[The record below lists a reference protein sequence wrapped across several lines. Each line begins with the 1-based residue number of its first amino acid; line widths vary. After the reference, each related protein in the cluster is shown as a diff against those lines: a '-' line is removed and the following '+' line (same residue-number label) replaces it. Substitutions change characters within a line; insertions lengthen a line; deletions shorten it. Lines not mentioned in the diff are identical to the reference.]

1 MNSEKSFLK
10 FAKRAIDHKL
20 YSISINEKIIKRLI
34 LALEPT
40 IKKTHRTLCDK
51 MGLKCHYL
59 SSNPSFDIDINIDKI
74 INNPRNVSFFSIS
87 KLIDGIPFN
96 DVMFSIVTKIG
107 KYFNFLP
114 NGCPRLIYFSQ
125 LYDKYESIDKFNTAH
140 KVIQT
145 LRDNA
150 GQPYNISMKHTKKY
164 LNEDLKFIMNLVLNL
179 RAPIQL
185 QINVNTPVITK
196 DFNVTV
202 NVSVLTDSNEN
213 IFYFFHEFEW
223 FMDFAGKTI
232 ISSIF
237 ENQPFDNYN
246 SVINNIFALPN
257 EMYRNMIYITDCIKT
272 NSLIDSTNN
281 VTFLSP
287 TLLNVIFE
295 KELAKKI
302 ENLYNKFMQE
312 FQAGIKDYEMIN
324 KFFI

>member
-1 MNSEKSFLK
+1 MKEKF
-10 FAKRAIDHKL
+10 R
-20 YSISINEKIIKRLI
+20 
-34 LALEPT
+34 
-40 IKKTHRTLCDK
+40 
-51 MGLKCHYL
+51 
-59 SSNPSFDIDINIDKI
+59 
-74 INNPRNVSFFSIS
+74 
-87 KLIDGIPFN
+87 
-96 DVMFSIVTKIG
+96 
-107 KYFNFLP
+107 
-114 NGCPRLIYFSQ
+114 
-125 LYDKYESIDKFNTAH
+125 
-140 KVIQT
+140 
-145 LRDNA
+145 
-150 GQPYNISMKHTKKY
+150 KY

-179 RAPIQL
+179 RATIQL

-223 FMDFAGKTI
+223 FMDFTGKTI